1 MLITGFEQGKF
12 GVGSDRSTTLSES
25 LADNHKRLGTRFN
38 WSDIVNI
45 NRPCHY
51 TTSLGK
57 TKNLNEN
64 FFF

>member
-1 MLITGFEQGKF
+1 MLITGFEPGTF

-25 LADNHKRLGTRFN
+25 LADNHKRLG

-57 TKNLNEN
+57 TKNLYEN